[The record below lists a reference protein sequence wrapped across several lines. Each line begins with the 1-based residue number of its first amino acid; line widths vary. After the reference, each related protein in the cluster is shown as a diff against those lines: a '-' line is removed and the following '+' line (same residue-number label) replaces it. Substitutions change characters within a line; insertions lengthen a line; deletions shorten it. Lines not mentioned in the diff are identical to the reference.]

1 MSWSYIDALW
11 RRLDVELGTVPVYW
25 SEVPNDAPVPRARV
39 HGADRSPRNI
49 AGSYEHLVYVHVRA
63 KNQAALYD
71 LLETTRFIDRWRVSS
86 AERDAAFRLE
96 SETMVEEESSREWRA
111 LQIYRVL
118 VNDREVLTA
127 MNT

>member
-11 RRLDVELGTVPVYW
+11 RRLTVELNPVPVYR
-25 SEVPNDAPVPRARV
+25 SEVPGDAPVPRARV
-39 HGADRSPRNI
+39 HGADRSPRPI

-63 KNQAALYD
+63 GSQFEVYD
-71 LLETTRFIDRWRVSS
+71 LLEKARFIDRWRVSS

-96 SETMVEEESSREWRA
+96 SETMVEDEERAEWRA

>member
-1 MSWSYIDALW
+1 MAWSYIDALW
-11 RRLDVELGTVPVYW
+11 RRLTVELNPVPVYW

-39 HGADRSPRNI
+39 HGADRSPRPI